1 MSIMH
6 EDFHNIVKNAA
17 NELKN
22 QSIHCNKNMR
32 ELPEAQLEHEIDV
45 EFRKNN
51 HWAVVHPKYLP
62 NNKKIGIGDLEI
74 ISLHNDRIF
83 VEIKSTGFTHK
94 DENME
99 NRLGKTDTDRKD
111 DYYKLKT
118 LSLNVYKCTSLKG
131 FWVWQY
137 FFKTHKPKIEKLINK
152 FNIVNLADF
161 SGPYKYQDVM
171 DIFKPPKN
179 GKRMTLEKFLNV
191 INISSMDTLISILPK
206 IKQKDYSSHHF
217 SILLITSEI
226 K

>member
-6 EDFHNIVKNAA
+6 EGFHNIVKNAA

-22 QSIHCNKNMR
+22 QSIQYKRNMR
-32 ELPEAQLEHEIDV
+32 ELTESQLEHEIDF
-45 EFRKNN
+45 EFRKKK

-62 NNKKIGIGDLEI
+62 KNKEIGIGDLEI
-74 ISLHNDRIF
+74 INLENDRIF

-94 DENME
+94 DKNME
-99 NRLGKTDTDRKD
+99 NRLGKINTDREA
-111 DYYKLKT
+111 DYDKLKT
-118 LSLNVYKCTSLKG
+118 LSLNVYNCTSLKG

-137 FFKTHKPKIEKLINK
+137 FFKTHRHNIRKLIDT

-179 GKRMTLEKFLNV
+179 SKNVTLEKFLNL
-191 INISSMDTLISILPK
+191 IHISSIDTLISILPE
-206 IKQKDYSSHHF
+206 IKQKVFLSLFNIIDN
-217 SILLITSEI
+217 
-226 K
+226 KRN